1 MDPRAPQP
9 SPRALNR
16 RDGLVLLGLWLAC
29 LTLDLLWIHQ
39 HQAPPSWDQGDH
51 LSRALGIW
59 QVLRSP
65 EPWSGGWWQQLWAQ
79 APSYRGPLS
88 YAAAAPVLELLGPSY
103 RSAMAANGLFNGLLL
118 LACYGQGRQLHS
130 RSAGLW
136 SALFAAAAP
145 ALLNQRTDYLIDL
158 SLTAVLT
165 GSWWLL
171 SQRRWR
177 ARQPGPQRLWLW
189 SLLAGA
195 GLAAVFL
202 TRPTGLVLLWL
213 PLLWLLAAAL
223 GAARA
228 GRWHPLQHLM
238 GATALAWALCWPWF
252 SQNWLTILSTIN
264 NARQWGVAYQE
275 GLEATSLEG
284 WLYYPRL
291 LPTMAGV
298 TLVALVLAG
307 SAVATIGGLRQGA
320 HLRPSPQPRG
330 WWVWWLSFPLGG
342 LLVCVLMS
350 TKDFRF
356 VLPLL
361 PQLCIALGVLVARV
375 RQRWAMGWR
384 LALVAVALQGAL
396 WNQFG
401 WSMDLS
407 GFPPHRPN
415 PERGWPLEAIVG
427 RIRHT
432 SPHQL
437 STLAV
442 LPDSE
447 RLNAFNLESEG
458 RRQGFRVAARQTV
471 GRLEQAAGNLARFDW
486 FLLKGGDQGVMS
498 DERQARQGQL
508 VQTSQAFERVGRWP
522 LPDGSSAELFR
533 RRQLSLEVQ
542 PLARCPRGGLRA
554 DLAPLPGGL
563 AVQLQGP
570 ARSLQGS
577 QLVVDL
583 RSAAGSLRADQAIG
597 QGLLRIGALPRNGCI
612 AVRQRL
618 ALPAARPG
626 AGPYTATLELLSAS
640 GQRQAVALTN
650 PDPLQWPL
658 AAAEPDALAE
668 NRVLALEALGE
679 LLRRGQFDP
688 LFDQIGLLNQSD
700 PDQVY
705 LADAEAVLRAR
716 LQRDP
721 ANLND
726 LYALAVAQALKRH
739 AGDAAI
745 SLRQLQRLDPGNPH
759 ALLGLG
765 VVELYRFRPWA
776 AQAAL
781 DQAARIIPSGDPT
794 LPTLNTLRIVASAL
808 RLDLRQALSLLQP

>member
-9 SPRALNR
+9 SPRPLNR

-29 LTLDLLWIHQ
+29 LALDLLWIHQ

-65 EPWSGGWWQQLWAQ
+65 QPWSGPWWQQLWAQ

-88 YAAAAPVLELLGPSY
+88 YAVAAPVLELLGPGY

-118 LACYGQGRQLHS
+118 LSCYGLGRQLHS

-136 SALFAAAAP
+136 SALVVAAAP

-171 SQRRWR
+171 SQRRWWGGAHPWR
-177 ARQPGPQRLWLW
+177 GA
-189 SLLAGA
+189 LLAGA

-213 PLLWLLAAAL
+213 PLLGLLLAAV

-228 GRWHPLQHLM
+228 GRWAPLQQLVA
-238 GATALAWALCWPWF
+238 ATALAGALCWPWF

-264 NARQWGVAYQE
+264 NARQWGVQYQE

-291 LPTMAGV
+291 LPTMAGAG
-298 TLVALVLAG
+298 LVALVLAG
-307 SAVATIGGLRQGA
+307 AAVAAMAAARRGSR
-320 HLRPSPQPRG
+320 LRPGPHPRG
-330 WWVWWLSFPLGG
+330 WWLWWLSFPVGG

-361 PQLCIALGVLVARV
+361 PQLAVALGVLVARV
-375 RQRWAMGWR
+375 QQPWAPLWKG
-384 LALVAVALQGAL
+384 ALVLVALQGAL

-401 WSMDLS
+401 WGADLS
-407 GFPPHRPN
+407 GFPPHRPGT
-415 PERGWPLEAIVG
+415 EGGWPLEAIVAT
-427 RIRHT
+427 IRRT

-447 RLNAFNLESEG
+447 RLNAFNLEAEG

-471 GRLEQAAGNLARFDW
+471 GRLEQAAGNLERFDW

-498 DERQARQGQL
+498 DERQARQPEL
-508 VQTSQAFERVGRWP
+508 VRASGAFQRVGQWG
-522 LPDGSSAELFR
+522 LPDGSRAELY
-533 RRQLSLEVQ
+533 RRQPLIVEVE
-542 PLARCPRGGLRA
+542 PLAACPRGGLQA
-554 DLAPLPGGL
+554 ALQPLPGGL
-563 AVQLQGP
+563 QLTLQGP
-570 ARSLQGS
+570 TRSLEGS
-577 QLVVDL
+577 RLLLDL
-583 RSAAGSLRADQAIG
+583 RSPTAVLRADQAPG
-597 QGLLRIGALPRNGCI
+597 QGLLRSGDLPRGGCSQL
-612 AVRQRL
+612 RQRL
-618 ALPAARPG
+618 ALPG
-626 AGPYTATLELLSAS
+626 AGGEGPITAQLELLRAS
-640 GQRQAVALTN
+640 GQRQPVAITS
-650 PDPLQWPL
+650 PQPLRWPE
-658 AAAEPDALAE
+658 APATPHALAE
-668 NRVLALEALGE
+668 NRVLAAEALGP
-679 LLRRGQFDP
+679 LLRQGRFDP
-688 LFDQIGLLNQSD
+688 LFDQVGLLNQSD
-700 PDQVY
+700 PEQVY
-705 LADAEAVLRAR
+705 LADAAAALKAR

-721 ANLND
+721 TNLND
-726 LYALAVAQALKRH
+726 LYALAVCQALQRQ
-739 AGDAAI
+739 AGDAAL
-745 SLRQLQRLDPGNPH
+745 SLQQLHRLDPGNPNP
-759 ALLGLG
+759 LIGLG

-781 DQAARIIPSGDPT
+781 DQAATITAPDAPIAAT
-794 LPTLNTLRIVASAL
+794 LRTLRIAASAL

>member
-9 SPRALNR
+9 SPHALNR
-16 RDGLVLLGLWLAC
+16 RDGLLLLGLWLAC
-29 LTLDLLWIHQ
+29 LALDWLWIQQ

-51 LSRALGIW
+51 LSRALGLW
-59 QVLRSP
+59 QVLHSP
-65 EPWSGGWWQQLWAQ
+65 EPWSGPWWQLLWDQ

-88 YAAAAPVLELLGPSY
+88 YALTAPVLELLGPGF

-118 LACYGQGRQLHS
+118 LSCYGLGRQLHG

-136 SALFAAAAP
+136 AALFAAAAP

-158 SLTAVLT
+158 SLTAVLS

-177 ARQPGPQRLWLW
+177 GQGHLWRA

-213 PLLWLLAAAL
+213 PLLLLLARAL
-223 GAARA
+223 GAARG
-228 GRWHPLQHLM
+228 GRWRPLQQLLA
-238 GATALAWALCWPWF
+238 ATALAWALCWPWF

-275 GLEATSLEG
+275 GLEANSLEG

-291 LPTMAGV
+291 LPTMVGV
-298 TLVALVLAG
+298 WLVALVLAG
-307 SAVATIGGLRQGA
+307 SALGA
-320 HLRPSPQPRG
+320 LGARRPPSSHPHG
-330 WWVWWLSFPLGG
+330 WWLWWLSFPLGG

-375 RQRWAMGWR
+375 QQPWALGWR
-384 LALVAVALQGAL
+384 LALVVVALQGAL

-401 WSMDLS
+401 WGADLS
-407 GFPPHRPN
+407 GFPPHRPS
-415 PERGWPLEAIVG
+415 PEAGWPLESIVA
-427 RIRHT
+427 RIRRA

-447 RLNAFNLESEG
+447 RLNAFNLEAEG

-471 GRLEQAAGNLARFDW
+471 GRLEQAPSNLERFDW

-498 DERQARQGQL
+498 DERQARQGEL
-508 VQTSQAFERVGRWP
+508 VQASPAFQRVGQWP
-522 LPDGSSAELFR
+522 LPDGSRAELFQR
-533 RRQLSLEVQ
+533 RALSLAVE
-542 PLARCPRGGLRA
+542 PLAQCPSGGLQA
-554 DLAPLPGGL
+554 ALEPLPGGL
-563 AVQLQGP
+563 ELQLQGP
-570 ARSLQGS
+570 TRTLEGA
-577 QLVVDL
+577 QLLVDL
-583 RSAAGSLRADQAIG
+583 RSTATQLRADQTIG
-597 QGLLRIGALPRNGCI
+597 QGLLRSGDLPRNGCI
-612 AVRQRL
+612 TVRQQL
-618 ALPAARPG
+618 ALPQARPG
-626 AGPYTATLELLSAS
+626 SGPYSATLQLLTSS
-640 GQRQAVALTN
+640 GQRRAVALTRAN
-650 PDPLQWPL
+650 QTLQWPG
-658 AAAEPDALAE
+658 AAAAPHALAE
-668 NRVLALEALGE
+668 NRVLAVQAMGQ
-679 LLRRGQFDP
+679 LLRRGHFDP

-705 LADAEAVLRAR
+705 LVDAEAVLRAR

-726 LYALAVAQALKRH
+726 GYALAVAQALQRK
-739 AGDAAI
+739 AGDAAL
-745 SLRQLQRLDPGNPH
+745 SLRQLHRLDPGNPN

-765 VVELYRFRPWA
+765 VVELYRFNPWA

-781 DQAARIIPSGDPT
+781 DQAAGLMPAENPSQPT
-794 LPTLNTLRIVASAL
+794 LHTLRIVASAL
-808 RLDLRQALSLLQP
+808 RLDLRQALSLLAP

>member
-9 SPRALNR
+9 SPRPLNR

-29 LTLDLLWIHQ
+29 LALDLLWIHQ

-65 EPWSGGWWQQLWAQ
+65 QPWSGPWWQQLWAQ

-88 YAAAAPVLELLGPSY
+88 YAVAAPVLELLGPGY

-118 LACYGQGRQLHS
+118 LSCYGLGRQLHS

-136 SALFAAAAP
+136 SALVVAAAP

-171 SQRRWR
+171 SQRRWWGGAHPWR
-177 ARQPGPQRLWLW
+177 GA
-189 SLLAGA
+189 LLAGA

-213 PLLWLLAAAL
+213 PLLGLLLAAL
-223 GAARA
+223 GAART
-228 GRWHPLQHLM
+228 GRWGPLQQLVA
-238 GATALAWALCWPWF
+238 ATALAGALCWPWF

-264 NARQWGVAYQE
+264 NARQWGVQYQE

-291 LPTMAGV
+291 LPTMAGAG
-298 TLVALVLAG
+298 LVALVLAG
-307 SAVATIGGLRQGA
+307 AAVAAMAAARRGSR
-320 HLRPSPQPRG
+320 LRPGPHPRG
-330 WWVWWLSFPLGG
+330 WWLWWLSFPAGG

-361 PQLCIALGVLVARV
+361 PQLAVALGVLVARV
-375 RQRWAMGWR
+375 QQPWAPLWKG
-384 LALVAVALQGAL
+384 ALVLVALQGAL

-401 WSMDLS
+401 WGVDLS
-407 GFPPHRPN
+407 GFPPHRPSTQG
-415 PERGWPLEAIVG
+415 GWPLEAIVAT
-427 RIRHT
+427 IRRT

-447 RLNAFNLESEG
+447 QLNAFNLEAEG
-458 RRQGFRVAARQTV
+458 RSQGFRVAARQTV
-471 GRLEQAAGNLARFDW
+471 GRLEQAAGNLERFDW

-498 DERQARQGQL
+498 DERQARQAGL
-508 VQTSQAFERVGRWP
+508 VRASGAFQRVGQWG
-522 LPDGSSAELFR
+522 LPDGSRAELY
-533 RRQLSLEVQ
+533 RRQPLSVAVD
-542 PLARCPRGGLRA
+542 PLASCPRGGLQA
-554 DLAPLPGGL
+554 ALQPLPGGL
-563 AVQLQGP
+563 ELTLQGP
-570 ARSLQGS
+570 TRTLQGS
-577 QLVVDL
+577 RLLLDL
-583 RSAAGSLRADQAIG
+583 RSATAVLRADQAIG
-597 QGLLRIGALPRNGCI
+597 QGQLRSDGLPRNGCI
-612 AVRQRL
+612 TVHQRL
-618 ALPAARPG
+618 ALKEAQPEG
-626 AGPYTATLELLSAS
+626 GPYAATLQLLTSS
-640 GQRQAVALTN
+640 GQQRDVTLARAGQ
-650 PDPLQWPL
+650 PLQWPD
-658 AAAEPDALAE
+658 APTDPQALAE
-668 NRVLALEALGE
+668 NRVLAAEAMGQQ
-679 LLRRGQFDP
+679 LRRGQFDP

-700 PDQVY
+700 PDQAY
-705 LADAEAVLRAR
+705 LADAETVLRAR

-721 ANLND
+721 GNLND
-726 LYALAVAQALKRH
+726 LYALAVCQALQRQ
-739 AGDAAI
+739 AGDAAL
-745 SLRQLQRLDPGNPH
+745 SLQQLHRLDPGNPSP
-759 ALLGLG
+759 LIGLG

-781 DQAARIIPSGDPT
+781 DQAARITAPDAPIAAT
-794 LPTLNTLRIVASAL
+794 LRTLRIAASAL

>member
-9 SPRALNR
+9 SARALNR
-16 RDGLVLLGLWLAC
+16 RDGLVLLGLMVAC
-29 LTLDLLWIHQ
+29 LALDGLWIRQ

-88 YAAAAPVLELLGPSY
+88 YAVAAPVLELLGPGF

-118 LACYGQGRQLHS
+118 LSCYGLGRQLHS

-171 SQRRWR
+171 SQRRWGS
-177 ARQPGPQRLWLW
+177 QQRPWIG

-213 PLLWLLAAAL
+213 PLVLLLAKAL
-223 GAARA
+223 GAARS
-228 GRWHPLQHLM
+228 GQWRQLQQLLA
-238 GATALAWALCWPWF
+238 ATALAWALCWPWF

-291 LPTMAGV
+291 LPTMVGV
-298 TLVALVLAG
+298 WLVALVLAG
-307 SAVATIGGLRQGA
+307 SALAALATARRGGG
-320 HLRPSPQPRG
+320 LRPSPHPRG
-330 WWVWWLSFPLGG
+330 WWLWWLSFPVGG

-361 PQLCIALGVLVARV
+361 PQLCVALGVLVARV
-375 RQRWAMGWR
+375 RQPWALGWR
-384 LALVAVALQGAL
+384 LTLVAVALQGAL

-401 WSMDLS
+401 WGVDLS
-407 GFPPHRPN
+407 GFPPHRPSA
-415 PERGWPLEAIVG
+415 EAGWPLEPIVAS
-427 RIRHT
+427 IRRT

-447 RLNAFNLESEG
+447 RLNAFNLEAEG

-471 GRLEQAAGNLARFDW
+471 GRLEQAAGNLERFDW

-498 DERQARQGQL
+498 DERQARQGEL
-508 VQTSQAFERVGRWP
+508 VQASSAFQRVGQWP
-522 LPDGSSAELFR
+522 LPDGSRAELFQ
-533 RRQLSLEVQ
+533 RRQLSLAVE
-542 PLARCPRGGLRA
+542 PLAQCPRGGLRA
-554 DLAPLPGGL
+554 ELEPLPGGL
-563 AVQLQGP
+563 QLQLQGP
-570 ARSLQGS
+570 TRTLVGARL
-577 QLVVDL
+577 LVDL
-583 RSAAGSLRADQAIG
+583 RSPTAQLRADQAIG
-597 QGLLRIGALPRNGCI
+597 QGQLRSDGLPRNGCI
-612 AVRQRL
+612 SVRQRL
-618 ALPAARPG
+618 ALPEAQPG
-626 AGPYTATLELLSAS
+626 GGPYAATLQLLTSS
-640 GQRQAVALTN
+640 GQRRAVALARAGQ
-650 PDPLQWPL
+650 PLQWPD
-658 AAAEPDALAE
+658 APTAPQALAE
-668 NRVLALEALGE
+668 NRVLAVQAMGQ
-679 LLRRGQFDP
+679 LLRRGEFDP

-700 PDQVY
+700 PDQAY
-705 LADAEAVLRAR
+705 LADSEAVLRAR

-721 ANLND
+721 GNLND
-726 LYALAVAQALKRH
+726 LYALAVAQALQRK
-739 AGDAAI
+739 AGDAAL
-745 SLRQLQRLDPGNPH
+745 SLQRLHRLDPGNPN

-776 AQAAL
+776 AQLAL
-781 DQAARIIPSGDPT
+781 DQAARMMPPSAPSQPT
-794 LPTLNTLRIVASAL
+794 LHTLRIVASAL
-808 RLDLRQALSLLQP
+808 RLDLRQALSLLAP

>member
-1 MDPRAPQP
+1 MDPCAPQP
-9 SPRALNR
+9 SPSPLNR

-29 LTLDLLWIHQ
+29 LALDLLWIHQ

-59 QVLRSP
+59 EVLRSP
-65 EPWSGGWWQQLWAQ
+65 QPWSGPWWQQLWAQ

-88 YAAAAPVLELLGPSY
+88 YAVAAPVLELLGPGY

-118 LACYGQGRQLHS
+118 LSCYGLGRQLHS

-136 SALFAAAAP
+136 SALVVAAAP

-171 SQRRWR
+171 SQRRWWGGAHPWR
-177 ARQPGPQRLWLW
+177 GA
-189 SLLAGA
+189 LLAGA

-213 PLLWLLAAAL
+213 PLLGLLLAAV

-228 GRWHPLQHLM
+228 GRWAPLQQLVA
-238 GATALAWALCWPWF
+238 ATALAGALCWPWF

-264 NARQWGVAYQE
+264 NARQWGVQYQE

-291 LPTMAGV
+291 LPTMAGAG
-298 TLVALVLAG
+298 LVALVLAG
-307 SAVATIGGLRQGA
+307 SAVAAMAAARRGSR
-320 HLRPSPQPRG
+320 LRPSHQPRG
-330 WWVWWLSFPLGG
+330 WWLWWLSFPVGG

-361 PQLCIALGVLVARV
+361 PQLAVALGVLVARV
-375 RQRWAMGWR
+375 QQPWAPLWKG
-384 LALVAVALQGAL
+384 ALVLVALQGAL

-401 WSMDLS
+401 WGADLS
-407 GFPPHRPN
+407 GFPPHRPST
-415 PERGWPLEAIVG
+415 EGGWPLEAIVAT
-427 RIRHT
+427 IRRT

-447 RLNAFNLESEG
+447 RLNAFNLEAEG

-471 GRLEQAAGNLARFDW
+471 GRLEQAAGNLERFDW

-498 DERQARQGQL
+498 DERQARQTEL
-508 VQTSQAFERVGRWP
+508 VRASGAFQRVGQWG
-522 LPDGSSAELFR
+522 LPDGSRAELY
-533 RRQLSLEVQ
+533 RRQPLSVEVE
-542 PLARCPRGGLRA
+542 PLAACPRGGLQA
-554 DLAPLPGGL
+554 ALQPLPGGL
-563 AVQLQGP
+563 ELTLQGP
-570 ARSLQGS
+570 TRSLEGS
-577 QLVVDL
+577 RLLLDL
-583 RSAAGSLRADQAIG
+583 RSPTAVLRADQAPG
-597 QGLLRIGALPRNGCI
+597 QGLLRSGDLPRGGCSQL
-612 AVRQRL
+612 RQRL
-618 ALPAARPG
+618 ALPG
-626 AGPYTATLELLSAS
+626 AGGEGPITAQLELLRAS
-640 GQRQAVALTN
+640 GQRQPVAITS
-650 PDPLQWPL
+650 PQPLRWPE
-658 AAAEPDALAE
+658 APVTPHALAE
-668 NRVLALEALGE
+668 NRVLAAEAVGP
-679 LLRRGQFDP
+679 LLRQGRFDP
-688 LFDQIGLLNQSD
+688 LFDQVGLLNQSD
-700 PDQVY
+700 PEQVY
-705 LADAEAVLRAR
+705 LADAAAALKAR

-721 ANLND
+721 TNLND
-726 LYALAVAQALKRH
+726 LYALAVCQALQRQ
-739 AGDAAI
+739 AGDAAL
-745 SLRQLQRLDPGNPH
+745 SLQQLHRLDPGNPNP
-759 ALLGLG
+759 LIGLG

-781 DQAARIIPSGDPT
+781 DQAATITAPDAPIAAT
-794 LPTLNTLRIVASAL
+794 LRTLRIAASAL

>member
-9 SPRALNR
+9 SPRPLNR

-29 LTLDLLWIHQ
+29 LALDWVWIQQ

-51 LSRALGIW
+51 LSRALGLW

-65 EPWSGGWWQQLWAQ
+65 EPWSGAWWQLLWAQ

-88 YAAAAPVLELLGPSY
+88 YAVAAPVLELLGPGF

-118 LACYGQGRQLHS
+118 ASCYGLGRQLHS

-136 SALFAAAAP
+136 GAVFAAAAP

-171 SQRRWR
+171 SQRRWW
-177 ARQPGPQRLWLW
+177 GQRHPWRG

-202 TRPTGLVLLWL
+202 IRPTGLVLLWL
-213 PLLWLLAAAL
+213 PLMLLLARAL
-223 GAARA
+223 RAARS
-228 GRWHPLQHLM
+228 GRWSALQQLT

-252 SQNWLTILSTIN
+252 SQSWLTILSTIN

-275 GLEATSLEG
+275 GLEANTLEG

-291 LPTMAGV
+291 LPTMVGLG
-298 TLVALVLAG
+298 LVALVLAG
-307 SAVATIGGLRQGA
+307 SALGA
-320 HLRPSPQPRG
+320 LSGARRGTRLRPSPRPPG
-330 WWVWWLSFPLGG
+330 WWLWWLSFPVGG

-375 RQRWAMGWR
+375 QRPWALGWR
-384 LALVAVALQGAL
+384 LVLVAVALQGAL

-401 WSMDLS
+401 WGMDLS

-415 PERGWPLEAIVG
+415 PETGWPLEAIVG

-447 RLNAFNLESEG
+447 RLNAFNLEAEG

-508 VQTSQAFERVGRWP
+508 VQTSPAFVLEGRWP

-533 RRQLSLEVQ
+533 RRQLSLEVE
-542 PLARCPRGGLRA
+542 PLAQCPRGGL
-554 DLAPLPGGL
+554 LAELTPLPGGL

-570 ARSLQGS
+570 TRTLEGA
-577 QLVVDL
+577 QLLVEL
-583 RSAAGSLRADQAIG
+583 RSPAGSLRADQAIG
-597 QGLLRIGALPRNGCI
+597 QGLLRTGAIPRNGCI

-626 AGPYTATLELLSAS
+626 AGPYRASLELLNAS
-640 GQRQAVALTN
+640 GRRQAVAVAN
-650 PDPLQWPL
+650 PQPLQWPL
-658 AAAEPDALAE
+658 APAEPDALAE
-668 NRVLALEALGE
+668 NRVMALQALGE

-705 LADAEAVLRAR
+705 LGDAEAVLQAR

-726 LYALAVAQALKRH
+726 LYALAVAQALQRH
-739 AGDAAI
+739 AGDAAL
-745 SLRQLQRLDPGNPH
+745 SLRQLQRLDSGNPH

>member
-9 SPRALNR
+9 SPRPLNR

-29 LTLDLLWIHQ
+29 LGLDWVWIQQ

-51 LSRALGIW
+51 LSRALGLW

-65 EPWSGGWWQQLWAQ
+65 EPWSGAWWQLLWAQ

-88 YAAAAPVLELLGPSY
+88 YAVAAPVLELLGPGF

-118 LACYGQGRQLHS
+118 ASCYGLGRQLHS

-136 SALFAAAAP
+136 GALFAAAAP

-177 ARQPGPQRLWLW
+177 GQRHPWRG

-195 GLAAVFL
+195 GLGAVFL

-213 PLLWLLAAAL
+213 PLLLLLARAL
-223 GAARA
+223 RAARSGHWSA
-228 GRWHPLQHLM
+228 LQQLT

-275 GLEATSLEG
+275 GLEANTLEG

-291 LPTMAGV
+291 LPTMVGAG
-298 TLVALVLAG
+298 LVALVLAG
-307 SAVATIGGLRQGA
+307 SALAALAGA
-320 HLRPSPQPRG
+320 HRGASRRPSPRPPG
-330 WWVWWLSFPLGG
+330 WWLWWLSFPVGG

-375 RQRWAMGWR
+375 QQPWALGWR

-401 WSMDLS
+401 WGADLS
-407 GFPPHRPN
+407 GFPPHRPS
-415 PERGWPLEAIVG
+415 PEAGWPLEPIVA
-427 RIRHT
+427 RIRAA

-447 RLNAFNLESEG
+447 RLNAFNLEAEG

-471 GRLEQAAGNLARFDW
+471 GRLEQAAGNLERFDW

-498 DERQARQGQL
+498 DERQARQGEL
-508 VQTSQAFERVGRWP
+508 VQASPAFQRVGQWP
-522 LPDGSSAELFR
+522 LPDGSRAELFQR
-533 RRQLSLEVQ
+533 RPLSLTVQ
-542 PLARCPRGGLRA
+542 PLPQCPRGGLRA
-554 DLAPLPGGL
+554 ELEPLPGGL
-563 AVQLQGP
+563 ELRLQGP
-570 ARSLQGS
+570 TRTLEGA
-577 QLVVDL
+577 QLLVDL
-583 RSAAGSLRADQAIG
+583 SNGSSPLRADQAIG
-597 QGLLRIGALPRNGCI
+597 QGLLRSGDLPRNGCI
-612 AVRQRL
+612 TVQQRL
-618 ALPAARPG
+618 AVPQLRPG
-626 AGPYTATLELLSAS
+626 AGPFTATLQLLTSS
-640 GQRQAVALTN
+640 GQRRAVRLVRAGQT
-650 PDPLQWPL
+650 LQWPATP
-658 AAAEPDALAE
+658 AAPHALAE
-668 NRVLALEALGE
+668 NRVLAVQALGD

-700 PDQVY
+700 PDQGY

-716 LQRDP
+716 LLRDP
-721 ANLND
+721 SNLND
-726 LYALAVAQALKRH
+726 LYALAVAQALQRK
-739 AGDAAI
+739 AGDAAL
-745 SLRQLQRLDPGNPH
+745 SLRQLHRLDPNNPN

-765 VVELYRFRPWA
+765 VVELYRFNPWA
-776 AQAAL
+776 AQGAL
-781 DQAARIIPSGDPT
+781 DQAARLMPADNPSQS
-794 LPTLNTLRIVASAL
+794 TLNTLRIVASAL
-808 RLDLRQALSLLQP
+808 RLDLRQAHSLLQP